1 MLTLVRPVQ
10 FKHQVINVT
19 ALTFTVFAA
28 GSWQALT
35 VVLATLQFLAL
46 CSIFAWIWMTRMGYF
61 LTKKKK
67 KEKLFALL
75 IRYA

>member
-1 MLTLVRPVQ
+1 MSRL
-10 FKHQVINVT
+10 HT

-35 VVLATLQFLAL
+35 VVLTTLQFLAL

-67 KEKLFALL
+67 RKAICFTDSLRLN
-75 IRYA
+75 YARTKSLK